1 MKITEVLTNRNIG
14 KEFDVK
20 DNDLIVTVRE
30 SGSFISAIISKC
42 NSSSCYGMAIEKVF
56 TLQSILGMDFYERLY
71 SITDILKMSNVNK
84 EYIITNVENISQHIR
99 IEGSQTEVGMP
110 QAWLLNE
117 DGTLDARLED
127 VLYLHQI
134 INMKFREVV

>member
-1 MKITEVLTNRNIG
+1 MKISEVLTTRNIG
-14 KEFDVK
+14 REFDVV

-30 SGSFISAIISKC
+30 SGSFISAVISKYT
-42 NSSSCYGMAIEKVF
+42 SLSCCGLAIEKVF
-56 TLQSILGMDFYERLY
+56 TLQSILEMKFSERLY

-99 IEGSQTEVGMP
+99 IEGSQTESGMP